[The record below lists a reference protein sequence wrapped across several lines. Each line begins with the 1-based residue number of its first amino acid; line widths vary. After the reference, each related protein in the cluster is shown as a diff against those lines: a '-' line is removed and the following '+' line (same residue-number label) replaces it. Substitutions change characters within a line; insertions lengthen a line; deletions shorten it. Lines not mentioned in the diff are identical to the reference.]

1 MNILFNLILTLLKL
15 FVLLSLASIT
25 LSFGL
30 CGTVG
35 LLSAFNYQGAN
46 WGIVCMALL
55 GFGIM
60 WGAARGFW
68 TLVKRFFPGRSNRFL
83 A

>member
-1 MNILFNLILTLLKL
+1 MKLVFDLILTLLKL

-25 LSFGL
+25 LGFGL

-35 LLSAFNYQGAN
+35 LLNAFDYQGAN
-46 WGIVCMALL
+46 WGIVLMALL
-55 GFGIM
+55 GFSMM
-60 WGAARGFW
+60 WGSARGFW
-68 TLVKRFFPGRSNRFL
+68 ILVKRFFPGRSKHFV

>member
-1 MNILFNLILTLLKL
+1 MKVLLDLILTLLKL
-15 FVLLSLASIT
+15 FVLFSLAGLT
-25 LSFGL
+25 LGFGL

-35 LLSAFNYQGAN
+35 LLSAFDYQGVN
-46 WGIVCMALL
+46 WGIVFMALL

-60 WGAARGFW
+60 WGSARGFW
-68 TLVKRFFPGRSNRFL
+68 TLVKRFFPGRSNRFV

>member
-1 MNILFNLILTLLKL
+1 MKVLLDLILTLIKL
-15 FVLLSLASIT
+15 FVLFSLAGLT
-25 LSFGL
+25 LGFGL

-35 LLSAFNYQGAN
+35 LLNAFDYQGVN
-46 WGIVCMALL
+46 WGIVFMALL

-60 WGAARGFW
+60 WGSARGFW
-68 TLVKRFFPGRSNRFL
+68 TLVKRFFPGRSNRFV